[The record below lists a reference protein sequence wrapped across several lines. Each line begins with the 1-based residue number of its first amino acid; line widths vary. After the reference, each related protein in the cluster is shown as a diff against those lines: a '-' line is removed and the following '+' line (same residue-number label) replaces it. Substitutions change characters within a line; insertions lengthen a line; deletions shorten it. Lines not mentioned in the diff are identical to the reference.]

1 MALVPPAETIPQT
14 GLQETPDCVKVQ
26 VAPSFW
32 LSFCIDAI
40 NSAVCET
47 STEAEGGVTDTTTD
61 SAVAPVEAEPQA
73 AMLTS
78 NPQISSKPTAGMRL
92 LSCDMG

>member
-1 MALVPPAETIPQT
+1 VALVPPAETIPQA

-26 VAPSFW
+26 VAPLFW
-32 LSFCIDAI
+32 LSFCMDAI

-73 AMLTS
+73 ATLTS
-78 NPQISSKPTAGMRL
+78 NPQTRSKPTLGMRL
-92 LSCDMG
+92 ASCDTG